1 MDKITQG
8 ITNLPISG
16 TVEGLVGAIIAGAI
30 AYVWYRFRRIETK
43 MEESVS
49 KKEVKEMIED
59 KVKYIEHM
67 VNDINSDVKRMDYK
81 LDKVLTALLNTN
93 KAEGK

>member
-1 MDKITQG
+1 MDRITQG

-16 TVEGLVGAIIAGAI
+16 TVEGLVSAIIAGAV
-30 AYVWYRFRRIETK
+30 AYLWYRFRRIDKK

-49 KKEVKEMIED
+49 REEVKEMIED
-59 KVKYIEHM
+59 KVKHIEFM

-81 LDKVLTALLNTN
+81 LDKVLTALLQS
-93 KAEGK
+93 KKGE